1 MILGLAAATLAYL
14 LIQRLDY
21 HEHDNGTLEQD
32 HPSHPTPITATR

>member
-1 MILGLAAATLAYL
+1 MILGLASATLAYL

-21 HEHDNGTLEQD
+21 RDHDNGAVEQD